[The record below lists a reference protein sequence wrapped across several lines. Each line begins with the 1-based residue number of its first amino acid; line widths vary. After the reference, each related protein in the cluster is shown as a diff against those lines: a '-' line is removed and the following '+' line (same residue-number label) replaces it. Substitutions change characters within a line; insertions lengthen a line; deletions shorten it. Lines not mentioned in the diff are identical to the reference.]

1 MKSIVNVGRID
12 YSSKTGDR
20 SSIEMSSFPLGWVE
34 FAGVEKKQR
43 AEYKEL

>member
-12 YSSKTGDR
+12 YSSKIGDR
-20 SSIEMSSFPLGWVE
+20 SSIEVSSFPVGLAG
-34 FAGVEKKQR
+34 FADIEKKQR

>member
-20 SSIEMSSFPLGWVE
+20 SSIEVSSSNPLKLGLLGI
-34 FAGVEKKQR
+34 AQKQR